1 MLVLGRK
8 LYQTVIIGTE
18 PNVISICICEISG
31 GTVRLGISAPDDVPI
46 YRGEKWN
53 QPKKESSNGE

>member
-18 PNVISICICEISG
+18 PHVISICICEISG

-53 QPKKESSNGE
+53 QPKKESDNA

>member
-18 PNVISICICEISG
+18 PHVISICICEISG

-53 QPKKESSNGE
+53 QPKEASNGE